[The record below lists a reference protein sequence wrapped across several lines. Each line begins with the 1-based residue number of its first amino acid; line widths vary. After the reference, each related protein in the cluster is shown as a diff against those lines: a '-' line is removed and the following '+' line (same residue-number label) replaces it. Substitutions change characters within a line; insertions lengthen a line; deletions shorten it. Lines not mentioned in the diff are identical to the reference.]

1 MKWGKKAMKYLTS
14 LWNSTLIRHFTGQT
28 FWIAVLYTVISL
40 VALPLSL
47 WVASSNMGNV
57 ENMTDFENTNIV
69 QTLMQVNLV
78 LGIIFAVTLAMFT
91 MNFKNSE
98 SISDFIHS
106 LPVGRGSILSA
117 VYIVGILLMTLPVIF
132 ISIILMFERYILV
145 FDLSFGEI
153 FFWVIYTVIIMIIT
167 YIFAVFTGFFTNK
180 LFIHRS
186 EERRVGK

>member
-1 MKWGKKAMKYLTS
+1 
-14 LWNSTLIRHFTGQT
+14 
-28 FWIAVLYTVISL
+28 
-40 VALPLSL
+40 
-47 WVASSNMGNV
+47 
-57 ENMTDFENTNIV
+57 
-69 QTLMQVNLV
+69 
-78 LGIIFAVTLAMFT
+78 FAVTLAMFT

-153 FFWVIYTVIIMIIT
+153 FFWMIYTVIIMIIT

-180 LFIHRS
+180 LFIHLQLIVILFFLPLAMWTAMVSTASMIYDGVAVYSSMRGDDLLS
-186 EERRVGK
+186 PVINNTFPIFAVS